1 MPELPEVETVRRR
14 LADRLEQ
21 RVIESVEVFD
31 ALWCKP
37 VDPGTTEERLT
48 GAKILETD
56 RRGKYLIWHLSN
68 DMSLVMHLR
77 MTGTLLY
84 DPDPDTQYSRV
95 EFSLS
100 DGHRL
105 VFSDPRRF
113 GTGLI
118 LKTAELEAYFASR
131 LGLEPFD
138 PKFDQVHFHELTR
151 GRSAPLKSFL
161 LDQRKIAGIGNI
173 YADEAL
179 FRAEINP
186 LRWPSELTQ
195 KQSAAL
201 REGIIAALAAGIDA
215 GGATIDDF
223 RDPDGAWG
231 AYQSEF
237 LVHRREGKPCP
248 SCSTEIVRI
257 VVGGRSTYFC
267 PTCQPKPRRRSGKR

>member
-14 LADRLEQ
+14 LAERLEQ
-21 RVIESVEVFD
+21 RVIESVEVVD

-37 VDPGTTEERLT
+37 TDPRSVEERIT
-48 GAKILETD
+48 GSQILKTD

-68 DMSLVMHLR
+68 RTSLVMHLR

-84 DPDPDTQYSRV
+84 DPDPSTRHSRV

-113 GTGLI
+113 GTGLV
-118 LKTAELEAYFASR
+118 LKTPDLNAYFSNR

-138 PKFDQVHFHELTR
+138 PSFDAAHFHELTR
-151 GRSAPLKSFL
+151 SRTTPLKSFL
-161 LDQRKIAGIGNI
+161 LDQKKVAGIGNI

-186 LRWPSELTQ
+186 LRWPSELTRW
-195 KQSAAL
+195 QSAEL
-201 REGIIAALAAGIDA
+201 RDGIIAALAAGIDA

-257 VVGGRSTYFC
+257 VVAGRSTYFC
-267 PTCQPKPRRRSGKR
+267 PRCQPKPRRRSIKP

>member
-14 LADRLEQ
+14 LAERLEH
-21 RVIESVEVFD
+21 RTIESIDVFD
-31 ALWCKP
+31 DRFCLP
-37 VDPGTTEERLT
+37 DSPEIFVGSIVGSTIDL
-48 GAKILETD
+48 TD

-68 DMSLVMHLR
+68 GRALVMHLR

-84 DPDPDTQYSRV
+84 DPDCDQRHSRV
-95 EFSLS
+95 EFGLD

-113 GTGLI
+113 GTGIVVDESSLDG
-118 LKTAELEAYFASR
+118 YFENR

-138 PKFDQVHFHELTR
+138 SRFDAGHLFQLTR
-151 GRSAPLKSFL
+151 RRSTPIKSFL
-161 LDQRKIAGIGNI
+161 LDQRQIAGIGNI

-179 FRAEINP
+179 FRARINP
-186 LRWPSELTQ
+186 LRLPQSITRTQ
-195 KQSAAL
+195 AAAL
-201 REGIIAALAAGIDA
+201 RESIIDALSAGIDA

-237 LVHRREGKPCP
+237 LVHRREGRPCP
-248 SCSTEIVRI
+248 ACSEAIVRI
-257 VVGGRSTYFC
+257 VVAGRSTYYC
-267 PTCQPKPRRRSGKR
+267 PSCQPKPRKRR

>member
-14 LADRLEQ
+14 LAQRLEQ
-21 RVIESVEVFD
+21 RVIESVEVSD

-37 VDPGTTEERLT
+37 VDPGATEERLT

-68 DMSLVMHLR
+68 AMSLVMHLR

-84 DPDPDTQYSRV
+84 DPDPDTRYSRV

-100 DGHRL
+100 DGHRV

-113 GTGLI
+113 GTGLV

-138 PKFDQVHFHELTR
+138 PNFDHAHFHQLTR

-179 FRAEINP
+179 FRSEINP

-248 SCSTEIVRI
+248 TCSTEIVRI

-267 PTCQPKPRRRSGKR
+267 PKCQPKPRRRPGKS